1 MVALRWRYVAPLI
14 VFLALA
20 AALAVT
26 LYQIR
31 FEGRDIAEIPS
42 PLINRSVPTFDLP
55 PVAGRERGLKSDDLI
70 GQVTLVNFFAS
81 WCAPCQLEH
90 PVLTELAAKELV
102 PVYGINYKDKPED
115 ARRWLDRLGDPYH
128 RAGADLDGRVGI
140 EWGVYGLPETF
151 IVDREGRIAYKHTGP
166 IFPQDV
172 EECILPLIEMLRG
185 QQARAGAVDLPS
197 PCR

>member
-1 MVALRWRYVAPLI
+1 MVALRWRYVVPLG

-42 PLINRSVPTFDLP
+42 PLINRPVPAFDLP
-55 PVAGRERGLKSDDLI
+55 PVVGREKGLKSDDLI
-70 GQVTLVNFFAS
+70 GKVTLVNFFAS
-81 WCAPCQLEH
+81 WCAPCQIEH
-90 PVLTELAAKELV
+90 PVLTELAAKGVV

-115 ARRWLDRLGDPYH
+115 VRRWLDRLGDPYH
-128 RAGADLDGRVGI
+128 RAGADLDGRAGI

-151 IVDREGRIAYKHTGP
+151 IVDHEGRIAYKHTGP
-166 IFPQDV
+166 ILRQDV

-185 QQARAGAVDLPS
+185 QQARAGAMDLPS